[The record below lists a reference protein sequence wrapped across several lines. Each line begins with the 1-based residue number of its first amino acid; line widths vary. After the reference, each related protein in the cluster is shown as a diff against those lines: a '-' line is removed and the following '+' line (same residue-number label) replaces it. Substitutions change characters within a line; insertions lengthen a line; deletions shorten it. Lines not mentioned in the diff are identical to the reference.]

1 MINKRLSDL
10 SYNEDEFKRPKP
22 LYENALKESG
32 YKAEMKYETS
42 ENINNRNR
50 HRKIIWFNPPF
61 SQSVKTNIGKIFLK
75 LVRKHFPRHHKL
87 HKIFNPNTLKL
98 SYCCMKNISN
108 IIKQHNATVLATS
121 TTPKRLC
128 NCRNKDT
135 CPLDGCCLKQC
146 FIYKAEVHVDN
157 DYKIYYG
164 AVEGDFELRYNNHTK
179 SFRNRYYEH
188 DTELSKYIWKL
199 KDLGKTFILKWRIAA
214 YTSPYRCGTRCCNSC
229 ITEKYKIARTDQEHL
244 LNKRT
249 AFISKCRHRNN
260 FS

>member
-1 MINKRLSDL
+1 M
-10 SYNEDEFKRPKP
+10 
-22 LYENALKESG
+22 
-32 YKAEMKYETS
+32 
-42 ENINNRNR
+42 
-50 HRKIIWFNPPF
+50 
-61 SQSVKTNIGKIFLK
+61 
-75 LVRKHFPRHHKL
+75 
-87 HKIFNPNTLKL
+87 
-98 SYCCMKNISN
+98 SYCCIKNISN

-164 AVEGDFELRYNNHTK
+164 AVEGDFKFRYNNHTN

-188 DTELSKYIWKL
+188 ATELSKYIWKL
-199 KDLGKTFILKWRIAA
+199 KDLGKAFILKWSIAA
-214 YTSPYRCGTRCCNSC
+214 YASPYRCGTRRCDLC
-229 ITEKYKIARTDQEHL
+229 ITEKYIIARADQKRL

-249 AFISKCRHRNN
+249 EFISKCRHRNKFLLKN
-260 FS
+260 VK